1 MEKLCYVTQI
11 SLTGKNSYLSCPLCK
26 RKVTEEENG
35 TCSSEKC
42 GKPYQKDFKLKMPE
56 FLDRQLKVTVT
67 AKKETYNGVERV
79 KYGVN
84 KAILDI
90 DYAHEAAVIGK
101 QLEMLIGSMK

>member
-1 MEKLCYVTQI
+1 MLTSEIDGHVLTADEYVKL
-11 SLTGKNSYLSCPLCK
+11 N
-26 RKVTEEENG
+26 EE
-35 TCSSEKC
+35 
-42 GKPYQKDFKLKMPE
+42 DFKLKMPE